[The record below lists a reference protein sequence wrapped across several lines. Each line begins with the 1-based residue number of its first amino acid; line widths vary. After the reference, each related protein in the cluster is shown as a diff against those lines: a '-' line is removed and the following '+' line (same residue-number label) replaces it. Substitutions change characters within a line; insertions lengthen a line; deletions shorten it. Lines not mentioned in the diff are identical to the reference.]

1 MKKLSCIIIS
11 LLLLLSFSSCSEENN
26 DGNNITTTANNYSE
40 ETTSNTIETTENT
53 ISETTTV
60 QSAVETTAQAQTEPQ
75 TTRQWT
81 TSLIVDEYKKAA
93 TATHS
98 TAKLQQEIS
107 LTDISV
113 NNGEGGINSVLKL
126 VKPIISSVVS
136 SNSTEISGITGG
148 YTQLVDADLQSA
160 EAYYNGSKTIIKMIP
175 KEQADEQLNGEHN
188 GTVGHLISVV
198 GDNISGVLSQMT
210 DSGLPI
216 EISMNNISAVY
227 VSPSVN
233 VTINEN
239 GLIENGTWRYTV
251 TITLS
256 NFIVS
261 GTTVNNASVTMD
273 NVLTLNGGFSE

>member
-1 MKKLSCIIIS
+1 MKKISCLFIS
-11 LLLLLSFSSCSEENN
+11 ILLLISFTSCAKIDN
-26 DGNNITTTANNYSE
+26 DIQTETTTNQSYSD
-40 ETTSNTIETTENT
+40 TTINSVTTTENYIT
-53 ISETTTV
+53 ETTTFLSV
-60 QSAVETTAQAQTEPQ
+60 MESTTQSQTEAQTQ
-75 TTRQWT
+75 KQWT
-81 TSLIVDEYKKAA
+81 TTMIVDEYKKAA

-148 YTQLVDADLQSA
+148 YTQLVETDLHSS
-160 EAYYNGSKTIIKMIP
+160 EAYNKGFKTIIKMVP
-175 KEQADEQLNGEHN
+175 KEQTDATLIGEHH

-198 GDNISGVLSQMT
+198 GDNISSVLGQMS

-216 EISMNNISAVY
+216 EITNENISAVY
-227 VSPSVN
+227 VSPCVN

-239 GLIENGTWRYTV
+239 GIIENGTWRYTV
-251 TITLS
+251 TLTLS
-256 NFIVS
+256 NFKVS
-261 GTTVNNASVTMD
+261 GSVVNNASVTMD
-273 NVLTLNGGFSE
+273 NILTLNGGFSE